1 MICIFV
7 LRGDNINNKR
17 GDRKGEERIL
27 SVDRRERDR
36 NSTNKNI
43 KFYECIN

>member
-36 NSTNKNI
+36 NI

>member
-7 LRGDNINNKR
+7 LRGDNINNR
-17 GDRKGEERIL
+17 RDDRKEEDRIL

-36 NSTNKNI
+36 NSTK
-43 KFYECIN
+43 